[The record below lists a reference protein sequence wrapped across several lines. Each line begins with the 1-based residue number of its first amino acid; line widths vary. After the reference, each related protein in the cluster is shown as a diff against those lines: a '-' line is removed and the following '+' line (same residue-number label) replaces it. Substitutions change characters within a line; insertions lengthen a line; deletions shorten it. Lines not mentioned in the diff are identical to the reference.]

1 MSIEIKFNEEIV
13 TTAINKLK
21 LLSSNLET
29 TENNIKKIGEL
40 SKSSIK
46 GKSFSVLKLLNR
58 EIEISMKFS
67 KFELEDITE
76 QLNNV
81 LKEFVSVDSYIANK
95 ISEDRHGNS

>member
-1 MSIEIKFNEEIV
+1 MSKEIKFNEEIV

-76 QLNNV
+76 RLNNV

>member
-1 MSIEIKFNEEIV
+1 MSKEIKFNEEIV

-95 ISEDRHGNS
+95 ISEDGHGNS

>member
-1 MSIEIKFNEEIV
+1 MSKEIKFNEEIV

>member
-1 MSIEIKFNEEIV
+1 MSKEIKFNEEIV

-21 LLSSNLET
+21 LLSSNLES